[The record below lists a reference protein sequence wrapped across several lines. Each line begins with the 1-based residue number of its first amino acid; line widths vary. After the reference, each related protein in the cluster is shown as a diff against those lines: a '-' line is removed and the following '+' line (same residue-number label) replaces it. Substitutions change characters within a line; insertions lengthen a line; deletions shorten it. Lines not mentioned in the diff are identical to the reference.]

1 MYTGTTVQRHKDE
14 DHRRALPVT
23 DKDREWSRFCADDT
37 CPRKASRDGRHDH
50 VKIGHDTQLYSH
62 TNTDVVSPPQSR
74 H

>member
-37 CPRKASRDGRHDH
+37 CPRIRQVGT
-50 VKIGHDTQLYSH
+50 VDTI
-62 TNTDVVSPPQSR
+62 T
-74 H
+74 

>member
-37 CPRKASRDGRHDH
+37 CPREASRDGRHDH

-62 TNTDVVSPPQSR
+62 TNTVVSPPQSR

>member
-1 MYTGTTVQRHKDE
+1 MYTVTTVQRHKDE

-37 CPRKASRDGRHDH
+37 CPRKASRDGRHDQ
-50 VKIGHDTQLYSH
+50 IGHDTQL
-62 TNTDVVSPPQSR
+62 TNTVVSPPQSR